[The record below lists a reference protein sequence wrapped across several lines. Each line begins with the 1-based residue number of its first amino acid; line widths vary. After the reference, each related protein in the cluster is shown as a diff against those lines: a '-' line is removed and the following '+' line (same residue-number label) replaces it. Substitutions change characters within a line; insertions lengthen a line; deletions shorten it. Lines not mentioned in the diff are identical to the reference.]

1 MSKHSADNRS
11 NQLNPNNDAYYS
23 SRSGSGHDD
32 DDCVGAGRVMSVESR
47 LHEAFA
53 PYYQENA
60 RLASIQRERFEF
72 DFVSLG
78 GQIALLEFT
87 AVLEKPSHKYCDCQD
102 VAEHVFQRVDVSI
115 CSIFET
121 PLAFSQIR
129 RGGNPS
135 RLVCNYGYHYSPSLK
150 SVFPSESETARREMW
165 FATGEMAV
173 ERLKLLVQKGEETPR
188 ENLGEITPEMLRA
201 KFWKV

>member
-1 MSKHSADNRS
+1 MAKHSADNRS

-23 SRSGSGHDD
+23 SRSGFGQDD
-32 DDCVGAGRVMSVESR
+32 DDCVGAGREMSLESR
-47 LHEAFA
+47 LHDAFA
-53 PYYQENA
+53 PYYQENT
-60 RLASIQRERFEF
+60 RLASIHREKFEF

-78 GQIALLEFT
+78 GQTALLEFT
-87 AVLEKPSHKYCDCQD
+87 AVLEKASHGYCDCQD
-102 VAEHVFQRVDVSI
+102 VAEHVFRKVDVSI

-129 RGGNPS
+129 RGGSPS

-150 SVFPSESETARREMW
+150 SVSSSESETTRREMW

-173 ERLKLLVQKGEETPR
+173 ERLKLLVQKGAETPR
-188 ENLGEITPEMLRA
+188 GNLGEITPTMLRTN
-201 KFWKV
+201 FWKV